1 MHAYLRHPT
10 RLAPHL
16 FIVLGAGMAAGCEPT
31 DGGARGA
38 PAPTDSSPVR
48 GPTAASAPT
57 SASADST
64 DWAAVDQALGRRG
77 EMQPGGVYK
86 FSMPRADLQVT
97 AAGVRIKPALALGS
111 WLAFKPKGSGAVA
124 MGDLVLTEQE
134 YNRVIAR
141 LQQGGVGQTA
151 VHKHLPKE
159 SPAIWWTHVHGEGDP
174 VKIAQTV
181 RAALALTA
189 TPTQSAPARENP
201 SGGSAKAIELDTA
214 AINRV
219 LGRGGKVSSGV
230 YQVSVA
236 RAETIKASGIEVPA
250 SMGTATALNFQP
262 TGGGKAAINGD
273 FVMTADEVQPVIA
286 ALEANG
292 IQVVAVHNHLLDEEP
307 RLFFMHFWANDE
319 AVKLARGLKAGLDRI
334 NSAPATSSKGGTT
347 SSTER
352 WDFDDVAVGTLPS
365 GWKAEQTNPSGQG
378 AQWSVR
384 QDPRAPSGSQV
395 LALTNPRG
403 ASGGTFNLAWTD
415 GVSLQDGRVE
425 VKVKSGT
432 GREDQGGGPVWRV
445 QDKDNYYIARWNPL
459 EDNFRL
465 YYVRDGRRRQLKSA
479 TVDLPAEAWHTV
491 AVDHRGNRI
500 TAYLNGRRMFETTD
514 GTFSQ
519 AGGIGVWTKADA
531 ASSFDEVVVNGSPG
545 T

>member
-1 MHAYLRHPT
+1 
-10 RLAPHL
+10 
-16 FIVLGAGMAAGCEPT
+16 
-31 DGGARGA
+31 
-38 PAPTDSSPVR
+38 
-48 GPTAASAPT
+48 
-57 SASADST
+57 
-64 DWAAVDQALGRRG
+64 
-77 EMQPGGVYK
+77 MQPGGVYK

-111 WLAFKPKGSGAVA
+111 WLAFKASRNGAVA
-124 MGDLVLTEQE
+124 MGDLVLTEKE

-151 VHKHLPKE
+151 VHKHLPDE
-159 SPAIWWTHVHGEGDP
+159 SPAIWWTHVHGDGDP
-174 VKIAQTV
+174 VKIAETV
-181 RAALALTA
+181 KAALALTG
-189 TPTQSAPARENP
+189 TPPQGAPASS
-201 SGGSAKAIELDTA
+201 SGDSAKATELDTA
-214 AINRV
+214 AINRA
-219 LGRGGKVSSGV
+219 LGRGGKMSSGV
-230 YQVSVA
+230 YQVSVP
-236 RAETIKASGIEVPA
+236 RAETIQASGIDVPA

-334 NSAPATSSKGGTT
+334 NSAPATSAEGGTT

-352 WDFDDVAVGTLPS
+352 WNFDDVAAGTLPS

-415 GVSLQDGRVE
+415 GVSFQDGRVE

-479 TVDLPAEAWHTV
+479 TVDLAAEEWHTV

-500 TAYLNGRRMFETTD
+500 TAYLNGRRIFETTD
-514 GTFSQ
+514 STFSQ

-531 ASSFDEVVVNGSPG
+531 ATSFDDVVVNGSPG
-545 T
+545 M